1 MIYYSIIIPTYQG
14 AASIIRLVESIC
26 SSAKL
31 LGIQEELE
39 IVIVIDGSTDG
50 TFRLVSALEYS
61 VHLEIIEQQNAG
73 LAQTRNRGVDA
84 ASGNLLWH
92 LDDDMEINPAC
103 MAQHFL
109 RSRQQN
115 EIRMGSLD
123 TQGEP
128 SILLDIV
135 RRYYKER
142 QSKLQAGTGSV
153 EAFDFTCSNTS
164 GPARIF
170 REFPFDTRFKKYGM
184 EDHEV
189 ATRMCANGIQIVY
202 EPLALVLHHYDH
214 TFIEF
219 CNSMYGEGFNR
230 VQLYQLHPNLF
241 ERLFSNSNSRIDSL
255 LLKRAINGDRR
266 LLASIYMGLR
276 YATSSWILSSQ
287 VIPKIVRRKLF
298 DYTVASAR
306 HAGIAKGFE
315 LRPIENIYP
324 NR

>member
-1 MIYYSIIIPTYQG
+1 M
-14 AASIIRLVESIC
+14 
-26 SSAKL
+26 

-50 TFRLVSALEYS
+50 TFSLLSALEYN

-92 LDDDMEINPAC
+92 LDDDMEINPTC

-123 TQGEP
+123 TRGEP

-135 RRYYKER
+135 LRYYKR
-142 QSKLQAGTGSV
+142 RHSRLQAGTGSV
-153 EAFDFTCSNTS
+153 EPFDFTCSNTS

-170 REFPFDTRFKKYGM
+170 RKFPFDTRFKKYGM

-189 ATRMCANGIQIVY
+189 ATRMCSNGIQIVY

-214 TFIEF
+214 TFTEF
-219 CNSMYGEGFNR
+219 CNSMYEEGFNR

-241 ERLFSNSNSRIDSL
+241 ERLFSDSNSRLDSL
-255 LLKRAINGDRR
+255 LLKRAFNGDRR
-266 LLASIYMGLR
+266 LLSLIYKGLH
-276 YATSSWILSSQ
+276 YATSSRMLSSQ
-287 VIPKIVRRKLF
+287 LIPQIMRRKLF
-298 DYTVASAR
+298 NYTVSSAR

-315 LRPIENIYP
+315 LRAIKKIFP
-324 NR
+324 NPADKTRNEHR